1 MTVPTARPTLEQ
13 VLAIKHWHPCDLN
26 THTLAE
32 CSRLAKHDHALEW
45 GAETLAMASVFALTY
60 AVLAPLTRALR
71 APRRAVGVAA

>member
-1 MTVPTARPTLEQ
+1 MPTTPLTLEH

-32 CSRLAKHDHALEW
+32 CSRLAQHDHALQW

-60 AVLAPLTRALR
+60 AVLVPVTRALR
-71 APRRAVGVAA
+71 VSRSVADVPA

>member
-1 MTVPTARPTLEQ
+1 MPTARPTLEQ

-32 CSRLAKHDHALEW
+32 CSRLARHDHALEW

-60 AVLAPLTRALR
+60 TVFAPLTRALR

>member
-1 MTVPTARPTLEQ
+1 MPTARPTLEQ

-26 THTLAE
+26 TNTLAE

-60 AVLAPLTRALR
+60 AVLAPLARTLR
-71 APRRAVGVAA
+71 ASRGAVSATA

>member
-1 MTVPTARPTLEQ
+1 MPTARPTLEQ

-60 AVLAPLTRALR
+60 AVLAPLARTLR
-71 APRRAVGVAA
+71 ASRGAAGATA

>member
-1 MTVPTARPTLEQ
+1 MPTARPTLEQ

-60 AVLAPLTRALR
+60 AVLAPLARTLR
-71 APRRAVGVAA
+71 ASRGAVSAIA

>member
-1 MTVPTARPTLEQ
+1 MPTARPTLEQ

-45 GAETLAMASVFALTY
+45 GAETLAMASVFALTF
-60 AVLAPLTRALR
+60 AVLAPLARTLR
-71 APRRAVGVAA
+71 ASRGAVGATA

>member
-1 MTVPTARPTLEQ
+1 MPTARPTLEQ

-60 AVLAPLTRALR
+60 AVLAPLARTLR
-71 APRRAVGVAA
+71 AWRGAAGATA